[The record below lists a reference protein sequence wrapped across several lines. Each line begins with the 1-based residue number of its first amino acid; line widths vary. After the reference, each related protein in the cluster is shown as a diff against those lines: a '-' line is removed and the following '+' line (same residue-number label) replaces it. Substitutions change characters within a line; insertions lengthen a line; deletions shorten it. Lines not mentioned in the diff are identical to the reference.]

1 MALMAI
7 ALPILPGK
15 TPQWRKFIEEL
26 NGPRHQEF
34 ADSRRQ
40 AGVHERTFLQQT
52 PMGDLVIVTLE
63 GDDPGRSF
71 GQLMTGTDAFS
82 QVVRRASHGGA
93 RRPADADDRIAVRTR
108 RGLRPGLT
116 SPFRRTASRFAG
128 RIDGSSCQTDRRIER
143 NTMARKKDKKA
154 QKAKKAQ
161 AAAHAAAA
169 PTAGRPSKESS

>member
-1 MALMAI
+1 MALMAL

-82 QVVRRASHGGA
+82 KWFGEEA
-93 RRPADADDRIAVRTR
+93 
-108 RGLRPGLT
+108 
-116 SPFRRTASRFAG
+116 
-128 RIDGSSCQTDRRIER
+128 
-143 NTMARKKDKKA
+143 M
-154 QKAKKAQ
+154 
-161 AAAHAAAA
+161 AAHGDLPK
-169 PTAGRPSKESS
+169 PTTGLPSELVVDSDR